1 MKEERKK
8 FTILDLKAKKE
19 AGERITVLTCYDYA
33 FARILEQCDVDC
45 LLVGDSL
52 GMVFQ
57 GQDSTLPV
65 TIDEMIYHTRA
76 VARGASHPLLIADM
90 PFLSYQASLEDAIL
104 NAGRLLKEG
113 KAEAVKLEGG
123 EEMVETTRR
132 LVSIGIPVVG
142 HIGLQPQSVHAMG
155 GYRIQ
160 GKTPEEAERLLRE
173 ALMLTDAG
181 ACALVL
187 EGVPAEVASK
197 ITGSIRIPT
206 IGIGSGA
213 GCDGQVLVIN
223 DLLGMDESFK
233 PRFVRRYAELEST
246 IREAVNR
253 YAIDV
258 KSGHFPSTDESF
270 HLQKAKSAK
279 AKSKSK

>member
-1 MKEERKK
+1 MENKR
-8 FTILDLKAKKE
+8 FTIPDLKAKKE
-19 AGERITVLTCYDYA
+19 AGERITMLTCYDYA
-33 FARILEQCDVDC
+33 FARILEQCDIDS

-52 GMVFQ
+52 GMVIQ
-57 GQDSTLPV
+57 GRESTLPV
-65 TIDEMIYHTRA
+65 TIEDMIYHTRT
-76 VARGASHPLLIADM
+76 VVRGAKHPLIIADM
-90 PFLSYQASLEDAIL
+90 PFLSYQASVEEAIR
-104 NAGRLLKEG
+104 NAGLLLKEG
-113 KAEAVKLEGG
+113 GAEAVKLEGG
-123 EEMVETTRR
+123 EEIAETTRR
-132 LVSIGIPVVG
+132 LSAIGIPVIG

-160 GKTPEEAERLLRE
+160 GKTPEAAERLQKD
-173 ALMLTDAG
+173 ALLLSDAG

-197 ITGSIRIPT
+197 ITESIRIPT

-233 PRFVRRYAELEST
+233 PRFVRRYAELETT

-253 YAIDV
+253 YATDV

-270 HLQKAKSAK
+270 HLQKPKAVKSAK
-279 AKSKSK
+279 KKH